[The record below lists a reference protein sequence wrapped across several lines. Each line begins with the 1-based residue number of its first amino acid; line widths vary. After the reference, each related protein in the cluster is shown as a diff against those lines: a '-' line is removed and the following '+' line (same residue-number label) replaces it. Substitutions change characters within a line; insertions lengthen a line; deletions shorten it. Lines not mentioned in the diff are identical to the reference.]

1 MSNTRSRSPPA
12 AIPPVT
18 NSTEFA
24 CTCQPTKGNP
34 NWRCTPTRLGNRGTN
49 ICDFLDPIE
58 VQHHRPYAVKPLP
71 IPFLDID
78 CSGEVLAA
86 NTTYWL
92 ALAGSGYF
100 PALTDSDDQQTNRS
114 GWSIGNVA
122 AISTAGSWS
131 NLSSGTIPVEIWAS
145 KR

>member
-1 MSNTRSRSPPA
+1 MHVPYHEALPDLVLHANTSGAPG
-12 AIPPVT
+12 AII
-18 NSTEFA
+18 
-24 CTCQPTKGNP
+24 CDLLNP
-34 NWRCTPTRLGNRGTN
+34 NK
-49 ICDFLDPIE
+49 
-58 VQHHRPYAVKPLP
+58 VQHHRPYAATVNPLP
-71 IPFLDID
+71 IPFLAID

-131 NLSSGTIPVEIWAS
+131 NLSNGGTIPVEIWAS